1 MPNITP
7 SKKGG
12 VSVDSSDLLAAK
24 KRNIQVQI
32 SKNNV
37 RKGGATQIARV
48 QLGYGNGFFPLY
60 SQVGLDMYN
69 KTT

>member
-32 SKNNV
+32 SQNNAK
-37 RKGGATQIARV
+37 KGGATQIARV